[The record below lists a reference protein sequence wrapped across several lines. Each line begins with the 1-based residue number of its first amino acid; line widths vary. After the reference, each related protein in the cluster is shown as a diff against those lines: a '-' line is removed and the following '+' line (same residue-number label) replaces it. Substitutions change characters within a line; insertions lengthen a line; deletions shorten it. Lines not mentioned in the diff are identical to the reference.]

1 MQVGA
6 RDEKGVHEVVA
17 DADDRVLDED
27 VQVAK
32 DAEDEEEKLTLQ
44 YQDADD
50 VIASLEMNRWMKK

>member
-6 RDEKGVHEVVA
+6 RDEKGVHEVVV
-17 DADDRVLDED
+17 DADDRVSD

-44 YQDADD
+44 FQDADD
-50 VIASLEMNRWMKK
+50 VIASPEMNRWMKK